1 MYCSSPT
8 ETHSQAARRPELSG
22 QPIFYMSRRPHV
34 LFILSDQL
42 NLWSLSAYVSQHER
56 VRATVSIEMALVN
69 RMPKKD
75 VVRRFL
81 CNETGEPAPEGVK
94 RRMCM
99 ELTCRGAVPLA
110 SLSVCPTTS
119 TSRHQHK

>member
-1 MYCSSPT
+1 MTTLFLVASLALTST
-8 ETHSQAARRPELSG
+8 DDT
-22 QPIFYMSRRPHV
+22 
-34 LFILSDQL
+34 LFIATIGSTSPPIQL
-42 NLWSLSAYVSQHER
+42 KADGSEHRLEVPGSPER
-56 VRATVSIEMALVN
+56 VRATVSIENGAVVN

-75 VVRRFL
+75 LVVRRFL

-99 ELTCRGAVPLA
+99 ELTCRGVSATRIFERLPE
-110 SLSVCPTTS
+110 PTS